1 MSINDYGDDVYD
13 FNEDDYFDDNGD
25 GYDNDDVGP
34 DNSVCAFSHQK
45 NYFCTKLRLF
55 SQLRL
60 LWQLLFT
67 NIPLLFFNCL
77 LMFCRYSP
85 KLSLFII
92 LFQLDS
98 FSLLER
104 CRFLLGSCIFL
115 LLQGEDFFYIA
126 RWRFEWNFDANK
138 SWWRQLEQKK
148 WPHSLL
154 NCK

>member
-1 MSINDYGDDVYD
+1 MIMLMLARLVFVHSLT
-13 FNEDDYFDDNGD
+13 
-25 GYDNDDVGP
+25 
-34 DNSVCAFSHQK
+34 K

-60 LWQLLFT
+60 LWRLLFT

-77 LMFCRYSP
+77 LMFCKYSP

-92 LFQLDS
+92 SFQLDS

-126 RWRFEWNFDANK
+126 RWRFQWNFYANK
-138 SWWRQLEQKK
+138 MHISYQRENISFRKMHNSYK
-148 WPHSLL
+148 YKMHISFS
-154 NCK
+154 KMHKI